1 MELGREILR
10 QKLNL
15 ELENSV
21 MLSSANMIAGA
32 ESGRRKRRNGRSGS
46 KTAFSCGSKEVL

>member
-1 MELGREILR
+1 MELGREVLR

-21 MLSSANMIAGA
+21 ILSSANMIAGR
-32 ESGRRKRRNGRSGS
+32 GRVWEKEKKEWQVRK
-46 KTAFSCGSKEVL
+46 